1 MSEVPLTKK
10 QREFA
15 TKWHNLIYTFLNEKG
30 LSEEDYYDI
39 VVFGFL
45 RAVKE
50 YVSKP
55 ALQRYSFS
63 TIAWKKMDSALIN
76 HFQSMSCQKRN
87 GYTISLHTLTYGG
100 EPVRLEEVIS
110 APDQLMMQLET
121 ELLLHDLAQRAT
133 RQQMAV
139 VHMRS
144 AGYNVREI
152 ARTQSISM
160 KKVQEL
166 LGEIRD
172 LLMVVCH
179 G

>member
-1 MSEVPLTKK
+1 MNEVPLTKE

-15 TKWHNLIYTFLNEKG
+15 TKWHNLIYTFLNEKR
-30 LSEEDYYDI
+30 LPEEDYYDI

-50 YVSKP
+50 YLSKP

-63 TIAWKKMDSALIN
+63 TIAWNNMRSCLSG
-76 HFQSMSCQKRN
+76 HFKSQSCQKRN
-87 GYTISLHTLTYGG
+87 GYTISIHTLTYGS
-100 EPVRLEEVIS
+100 EPVRLEEALS
-110 APDQLMMQLET
+110 APDQMMMQLET

-144 AGYNVREI
+144 AGYNMREI
-152 ARTQSISM
+152 AKRQSIPM
-160 KKVQEL
+160 KRVQEM
-166 LGEIRD
+166 LGEIHD

>member
-1 MSEVPLTKK
+1 MSEVPLTRE

-15 TKWHNLIYTFLNEKG
+15 TKWHNLIYTFLGEKG
-30 LSEEDYYDI
+30 LPVEDYYDI

-45 RAVKE
+45 RAVKRYFTE
-50 YVSKP
+50 P
-55 ALQRYSFS
+55 ALLQYSFS
-63 TIAWKKMDSALIN
+63 TIAWR
-76 HFQSMSCQKRN
+76 SMESDLKNYRDTQKRQKRKA
-87 GYTISLHTLTYGG
+87 YTVSLHTLTYEG
-100 EPVRLEEVIS
+100 ESIPLEESIS
-110 APDQLMMQLET
+110 APDRLMMQLET

-139 VHMRS
+139 VHLRS

-152 ARTQSISM
+152 AKTQSIPM
-160 KKVQEL
+160 KRVQEL
-166 LGEIRD
+166 LNEIRD

>member
-1 MSEVPLTKK
+1 MSEVPLTRE

-15 TKWHNLIYTFLNEKG
+15 TKWHNLIYTFLNEKR

-45 RAVKE
+45 RAVKRYFTE
-50 YVSKP
+50 P
-55 ALQRYSFS
+55 ALQQYSFS
-63 TIAWKKMDSALIN
+63 TIAWKNMRSCLSDYFKS
-76 HFQSMSCQKRN
+76 QSCQKRN
-87 GYTISLHTLTYGG
+87 GYTISLHTLTYGD

-110 APDQLMMQLET
+110 APDRLMMQLET
-121 ELLLHDLAQRAT
+121 ELLLHDLARRAT

-152 ARTQSISM
+152 AKTQSIPM

-166 LGEIRD
+166 LEEIRD

>member
-1 MSEVPLTKK
+1 MSEVPLTRE

-15 TKWHNLIYTFLNEKG
+15 TKWHNLIYTFLNEKR

-45 RAVKE
+45 RAVKRYFTE
-50 YVSKP
+50 P
-55 ALQRYSFS
+55 ALQQYSFS
-63 TIAWKKMDSALIN
+63 TIAWKNMRSCLSDYFKS
-76 HFQSMSCQKRN
+76 QSCQKRN
-87 GYTISLHTLTYGG
+87 GYTISLHTLTYGD

-110 APDQLMMQLET
+110 
-121 ELLLHDLAQRAT
+121 ELLLHDLARRAT

-152 ARTQSISM
+152 AKTQSIPM

-166 LGEIRD
+166 LEEIRD